1 MQTILERYEM
11 SAELFKSLAAA
22 QAKFPEIIK
31 DKVNPHFKSKYVS
44 LDAILSAT
52 RPALTENGLAVSSRF
67 GEHSIEAV
75 LLHSS
80 GEQITSGPV
89 PLLLGKNDMQGL
101 GSAITYARRYA
112 IGALLGISP
121 DEDDDGNAA
130 AASAKENP
138 YRKEAEQ
145 RKPPSPPPTTST
157 NGKAKPAKP
166 TPKDIKACK
175 TADQLSGQLVIWR
188 GAYPISTDPKMWRNI
203 EKTVL
208 AYAAER
214 TAAGAWN
221 DDNCASLNDTLD
233 SIKGAIALVEQGAE
247 LLPMTKG

>member
-1 MQTILERYEM
+1 M
-11 SAELFKSLAAA
+11 SELFKALAAA
-22 QAKFPEIIK
+22 QAKFPEISK

-75 LLHSS
+75 LMHSS

-89 PLLLGKNDMQGL
+89 PLILGKNDMQGL

-130 AASAKENP
+130 AASVKENP
-138 YRKEAEQ
+138 FRKEAEQ
-145 RKPPSPPPTTST
+145 RKPPSPPPTPPTS
-157 NGKAKPAKP
+157 GKAKPAKP

-188 GAYPISTDPKMWRNI
+188 GAFPVSSDPAMWKNI
-203 EKTVL
+203 VKTCL
-208 AYAAER
+208 AFA
-214 TAAGAWN
+214 AAGVSAGTWT
-221 DDNCASLNDTLD
+221 DDSCASLNDTLD
-233 SIKGAIALVEQGAE
+233 SIQGAIALVEQGAE